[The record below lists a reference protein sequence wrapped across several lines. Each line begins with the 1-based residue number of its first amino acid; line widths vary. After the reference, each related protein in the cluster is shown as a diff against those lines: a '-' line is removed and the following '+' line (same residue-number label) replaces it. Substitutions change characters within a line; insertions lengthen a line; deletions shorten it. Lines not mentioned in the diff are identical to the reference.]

1 MNTEHLTLE
10 NHLKRTTKVASVISG
25 LIATLGSVG
34 VVYSF
39 YYSTRGTLL
48 EHDEAIKEVKTDVS
62 QIKVQMTNAA
72 VFEGVSKA
80 QYKALE
86 DKVNSIDNKMDKIGD
101 KLDQILIR
109 K

>member
-1 MNTEHLTLE
+1 MY
-10 NHLKRTTKVASVISG
+10 G
-25 LIATLGSVG
+25 
-34 VVYSF
+34 F
-39 YYSTRGTLL
+39 YYNTRGTLV
-48 EHDEAIKEVKTDVS
+48 EHGEAIREVKTDVS
-62 QIKVQMTNAA
+62 QIKIQMTNTA

-86 DKVNSIDNKMDKIGD
+86 DKVSSIDNKMDKIGD